1 MTFNYPT
8 LKFQDIL
15 KSLCRNAEKGK
26 LELLCMKVENTFHA
40 NYGHAWYP
48 CGSMCPHAREKRT
61 NKRELHSTTHFLDSK
76 AKFGRLKTPSKGYVW
91 KLALTC
97 EPEMIT
103 LFQSK
108 TAELLKQSLLNRP
121 FSLQSWVIRSNLLF
135 RTAPT
140 PTSTLRLNHYQTST
154 FNKFL

>member
-26 LELLCMKVENTFHA
+26 PELLCMKVENTFHA
-40 NYGHAWYP
+40 NHGHAWYP

-108 TAELLKQSLLNRP
+108 TAELLKQSL
-121 FSLQSWVIRSNLLF
+121 QTGLF
-135 RTAPT
+135 HYKVGLSGRTCCFEQLP
-140 PTSTLRLNHYQTST
+140 PPLPHYV
-154 FNKFL
+154 

>member
-108 TAELLKQSLLNRP
+108 TAELLKQSLLTGLFHYKVGLSGRTCCFEQP
-121 FSLQSWVIRSNLLF
+121 HPHFHTTIKSLSYKYIL
-135 RTAPT
+135 
-140 PTSTLRLNHYQTST
+140 
-154 FNKFL
+154 